1 MNNGDVFMTT
11 EVFFSAFISIVN
23 GLSQQLPAA
32 QRYQDLLQTLRQL
45 FPCDACALL
54 KLEQDYLVPLAID
67 GLSEDT
73 LGRRFLVVEQPRLA
87 AILAT
92 KGILRF
98 AAESQL
104 PDPYDGLIENRHEQL
119 HVHDCMGVTLYID
132 GQAWGVLT
140 LDALNPHRFDD
151 INTLALQTFIGL
163 TEATVKAANLIV
175 ALETQ
180 VKQVHQS
187 LLPESQRTE
196 MIGNSPQMQA
206 LNHDI
211 EVVAQSDLTVLILGE
226 TGVGKE
232 LVAQQIHSKSQRADK
247 AMIYVNCAA
256 LPEQI
261 AESEL
266 FGHCKGAFSGAINDR
281 TGKFEL
287 ANAGTIFLD
296 EIGELSL
303 SLQAKILRTLQNGE
317 IQRVGSDRYVK
328 VNIRIIAA
336 TNRNLQKGVAEGL
349 FRADLYHRLAV
360 YPIQVPPLRER
371 GKDVLLLAGLFL
383 EKNKQRLAVQGL
395 RLDSEAK
402 QALLNYHWPGN
413 IRELE
418 HLLSRAALKAVTGEE
433 RQKRVVTISLA
444 HLDIQNHALTPIALA
459 EPNAVSAATAL
470 NFKQQIDDFS
480 RHLIRQKLQ
489 ENDQNMAKTAQQFG
503 LDRGN
508 FFRLLKRLEIR

>member
-1 MNNGDVFMTT
+1 MTT
-11 EVFFSAFISIVN
+11 NLFSNAFISIVN
-23 GLSQQLPAA
+23 DLSQQLAA
-32 QRYQDLLQTLRQL
+32 EQRYQRLLQTLRQI

-54 KLEQDYLVPLAID
+54 KLEQDYLVPLATD

-73 LGRRFLVVEQPRLA
+73 LGRRFLVLDQPRLA
-87 AILAT
+87 AILAG
-92 KGILRF
+92 KGIVHF
-98 AAESQL
+98 AADSEL
-104 PDPYDGLIENRHEQL
+104 PDPYDGLIENGDNQL

-140 LDALNPHRFDD
+140 FDALNPSTFDN
-151 INTLALQTFIGL
+151 INQQALQTFIGL
-163 TEATVKAANLIV
+163 TEASVKAANLIV
-175 ALETQ
+175 SLETQ

-187 LLPESQRTE
+187 LLQESTRME
-196 MIGNSPQMQA
+196 MIGNSEQMQA
-206 LNHDI
+206 LSKDI
-211 EVVAQSDLTVLILGE
+211 DLVAQSDLNVLILGE

-232 LVAQQIHSKSQRADK
+232 LVAHQIHAKSRQAQRA
-247 AMIYVNCAA
+247 MVYVNCAA
-256 LPEQI
+256 LPEHI

-266 FGHCKGAFSGAINDR
+266 FGHSKGAFSGATSDR
-281 TGKFEL
+281 SGKFEL
-287 ANAGTIFLD
+287 ANGSSIFLD

-317 IQRVGSDRYVK
+317 IQRVGCDHHIK
-328 VNIRIIAA
+328 VNVRVIAA
-336 TNRNLQKGVAEGL
+336 TNRDLQKSLAEGQ

-371 GKDVLLLAGLFL
+371 GKDVLLLAGLCL
-383 EKNKQRLAVQGL
+383 EKNKQRLALQGL

-418 HLLSRAALKAVTGEE
+418 HLLSRAALKAVTVEE
-433 RQKRVVTISLA
+433 RQKRVVTISLP
-444 HLDIQNHALTPIALA
+444 HLDIANHTHSAQRSLA
-459 EPNAVSAATAL
+459 ELQPLPASEPV
-470 NFKQQIDDFS
+470 NFKQQVDDFS
-480 RHLIRQKLQ
+480 RQLIRQKLD
-489 ENDQNMAKTAQQFG
+489 ENNNNMAKTAQLFG

>member
-1 MNNGDVFMTT
+1 MTT
-11 EVFFSAFISIVN
+11 ELFFSAFISIVN
-23 GLSQQLPAA
+23 DLSRQLPAQ
-32 QRYQDLLQTLRQL
+32 QRYLRLLQTLMQL

-73 LGRRFLVVEQPRLA
+73 LGRRFLVAEQPRLA

-92 KGILRF
+92 QGITRF
-98 AAESQL
+98 AADSAL
-104 PDPYDGLIENRHEQL
+104 PDPYDGLIENSDMQL
-119 HVHDCMGVTLYID
+119 HVHDCLGVTLNID

-140 LDALNPHRFDD
+140 LDALNPRTFDT
-151 INTLALQTFIGL
+151 INQHALETFIGL

-175 ALETQ
+175 SLETQ

-187 LLPESQRTE
+187 LLEDSNRME
-196 MIGNSPQMQA
+196 MIGNSPAMQA
-206 LNHDI
+206 LNNDI
-211 EVVAQSDLTVLILGE
+211 AVVTQSDLAVLILGE

-232 LVAQQIHSKSQRADK
+232 LVAHHIHLKSKRSDRA
-247 AMIYVNCAA
+247 MVTINCAA
-256 LPEQI
+256 LPEHI

-287 ANAGTIFLD
+287 ANNSTIFLD
-296 EIGELSL
+296 EIGDLSL
-303 SLQAKILRTLQNGE
+303 PLQAKILRTLQNGE
-317 IQRVGSDRYVK
+317 IQRLGSDRYIK
-328 VNIRIIAA
+328 VNIRVIAA
-336 TNRNLQKGVAEGL
+336 TNRLLQKGVAEGQ

-360 YPIQVPPLRER
+360 YPIHVPPLRER

-395 RLDSEAK
+395 RLDSAAK
-402 QALLNYHWPGN
+402 QALLTYQWAGN

-418 HLLSRAALKAVTGEE
+418 HLLSRAALKAVAVAE
-433 RQKRVVTISLA
+433 RNKRVVTISLA
-444 HLDIQNHALTPIALA
+444 HLDVALNIPTPSLLVTESPDLTPI
-459 EPNAVSAATAL
+459 EPL
-470 NFKQQIDDFS
+470 NFKQHVDDFS
-480 RHLIRQKLQ
+480 RQLIEQKLM
-489 ENDQNMAKTAQQFG
+489 ENNNNKAKTAELFG

-508 FFRLLKRLEIR
+508 FFRLLKRLDICV

>member
-1 MNNGDVFMTT
+1 MTT
-11 EVFFSAFISIVN
+11 ELFFSAFISIVN
-23 GLSQQLPAA
+23 DLSRQLPAQ
-32 QRYQDLLQTLRQL
+32 QRYQHLLQTLRNL

-54 KLEQDYLVPLAID
+54 KLEADYLVPLAID

-73 LGRRFLVVEQPRLA
+73 LGRRFLVREQPRLA

-92 KGILRF
+92 KGIVRF
-98 AAESQL
+98 VADSQL
-104 PDPYDGLIENRHEQL
+104 PDPYDGLIENGDNQL

-140 LDALNPHRFDD
+140 LDALNSGTFDH
-151 INTLALQTFIGL
+151 INQAALQTFIGL

-175 ALETQ
+175 SLESQ
-180 VKQVHQS
+180 VKQVHQN
-187 LLPESQRTE
+187 LLAESNRME
-196 MIGNSPQMQA
+196 MIGNSPQMQS
-206 LNHDI
+206 LNNEI
-211 EVVAQSDLTVLILGE
+211 AVVAPSDLAVLILGE

-232 LVAQQIHSKSQRADK
+232 LVAHYIHSQSKRADR
-247 AMIYVNCAA
+247 AMVYVNCAA

-266 FGHCKGAFSGAINDR
+266 FGHIKGAFSGAISDR

-287 ANAGTIFLD
+287 ANNGTIFLD
-296 EIGELSL
+296 EIGELPL
-303 SLQAKILRTLQNGE
+303 ALQAKILRTLQNGE
-317 IQRVGSDRYVK
+317 IQRVGCDRHIK
-328 VNIRIIAA
+328 VDIRVIAA
-336 TNRNLQKGVAEGL
+336 SNRNLQKGVAEGQ
-349 FRADLYHRLAV
+349 FRPDLYHRLAV
-360 YPIQVPPLRER
+360 YPIHVPPLRER

-402 QALLNYHWPGN
+402 QALLAYHWPGN

-418 HLLSRAALKAVTGEE
+418 HLLSRAALKAVTVEE
-433 RQKRVVTISLA
+433 KHKRVVTISLQ
-444 HLDIQNHALTPIALA
+444 HLDISKEINCASIALVKHSQPLTLA
-459 EPNAVSAATAL
+459 KSFRMEV
-470 NFKQQIDDFS
+470 DDFS
-480 RHLIRQKLQ
+480 RQLIQQKLL
-489 ENDQNMAKTAQQFG
+489 ENNHNMAKTASMLG